1 MRVCGRSLEP
11 VRNFRLACASPGF
24 VLPPLGL
31 RKRWGIGFEGAG
43 GLPALRDLHLFAL
56 VVTIPMAAITQA
68 DEIDLAK
75 LIVLRQRQVWP
86 LPKRVDM
93 VDS

>member
-11 VRNFRLACASPGF
+11 VQNFRLACASPGF

-43 GLPALRDLHLFAL
+43 GLPALRDLHLFA
-56 VVTIPMAAITQA
+56 QA